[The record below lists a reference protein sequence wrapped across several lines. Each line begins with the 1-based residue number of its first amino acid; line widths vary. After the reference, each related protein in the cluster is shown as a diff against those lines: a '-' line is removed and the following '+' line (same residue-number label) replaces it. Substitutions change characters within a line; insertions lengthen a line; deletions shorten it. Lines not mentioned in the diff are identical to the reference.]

1 VADVPHI
8 TLAKL
13 PLANLRRKP
22 FRTSALVIV
31 VVMLTVAFYGGALLS
46 MNLNNGLDSMR
57 ERMGADLMVT
67 PQNTKN
73 QAEALLTGNSS
84 SQ

>member
-1 VADVPHI
+1 MPHI

-46 MNLNNGLDSMR
+46 
-57 ERMGADLMVT
+57 
-67 PQNTKN
+67 
-73 QAEALLTGNSS
+73 
-84 SQ
+84 